1 MSKLNELSNRVAL
14 LKAVQW
20 TELRLHPDAKSFNM
34 KFPIIMKDA
43 RKLFGDP
50 SSNALEILNSDL
62 IKIIKKCG
70 DVQNRRT
77 NVKADMTDWF
87 MQPTQLWGAGV
98 KIEAGKYQEFNSVGD
113 IAIKLAQEASP
124 FEVQF
129 ELYDIWGVNY
139 TRGNF
144 TKLHDHWPH
153 PWSFSY
159 YVKSDGTTPIIFPEA
174 PQHFYPKTNDIIVWP
189 GILRHSV
196 PAHKSN
202 EERIVISGNLII
214 KYS

>member
-1 MSKLNELSNRVAL
+1 MSNLSELSNRVAF
-14 LKAVQW
+14 LKPRQW

-98 KIEAGKYQEFNSVGD
+98 KI
-113 IAIKLAQEASP
+113 
-124 FEVQF
+124 
-129 ELYDIWGVNY
+129 
-139 TRGNF
+139 
-144 TKLHDHWPH
+144 
-153 PWSFSY
+153 
-159 YVKSDGTTPIIFPEA
+159 
-174 PQHFYPKTNDIIVWP
+174 
-189 GILRHSV
+189 
-196 PAHKSN
+196 
-202 EERIVISGNLII
+202 
-214 KYS
+214 